1 MDPVSIGLGK
11 EVQGSMEALRNFL
24 GPQDGN
30 ILGKILIQLT
40 PDLQNRKRGS
50 RFEADGLAGGMTPGS
65 VRAAQKSSISSP
77 VIRQSVPVSLP
88 EMVPEGSF
96 FPGCCQP

>member
-1 MDPVSIGLGK
+1 MNSDKMGGCRFHGGDIQGPGNVEHMLSTKHIHHGAGMDPVSIGLGK

-50 RFEADGLAGGMTPGS
+50 R
-65 VRAAQKSSISSP
+65 
-77 VIRQSVPVSLP
+77 
-88 EMVPEGSF
+88 
-96 FPGCCQP
+96 